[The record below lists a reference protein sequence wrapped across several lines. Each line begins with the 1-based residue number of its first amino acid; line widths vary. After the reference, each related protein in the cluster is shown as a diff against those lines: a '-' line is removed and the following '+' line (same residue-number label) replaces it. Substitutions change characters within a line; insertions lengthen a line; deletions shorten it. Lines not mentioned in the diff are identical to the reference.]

1 MDCPLWVGTPS
12 HTEREKAGK
21 KGPLMK
27 GQNPA
32 PTCTPF
38 LPPSFPCPVELIW
51 QRGASISQFTLA
63 AAFLV
68 LRRLSVALPVSLPPY
83 TSPHPLLCVY
93 TCLQCLCVHSCCCA
107 CSGGIMSCT
116 VTWKTV
122 QALGLAT
129 PASYQLRYCH
139 LHSCAP
145 SYCAVCL
152 WYTHSVGFHYVLECA
167 SEQRKQIKSPPW
179 LSSTLP
185 PSHHFAQPH
194 SGVKWSS
201 LLDACAYQYL
211 KKDEKWTTHL
221 LVIKRTFIQ

>member
-1 MDCPLWVGTPS
+1 
-12 HTEREKAGK
+12 
-21 KGPLMK
+21 MK

-32 PTCTPF
+32 PHLHSF
-38 LPPSFPCPVELIW
+38 PPSF
-51 QRGASISQFTLA
+51 F
-63 AAFLV
+63 
-68 LRRLSVALPVSLPPY
+68 SLPCGANLTKRSQHQPIY
-83 TSPHPLLCVY
+83 TSSSFSCAAPSFSSLACVSTFVHLSPPPLLCVY

-107 CSGGIMSCT
+107 CGGGIMSCT

-152 WYTHSVGFHYVLECA
+152 WYTHSVGFHYVLERA

-194 SGVKWSS
+194 SGVKWSC
-201 LLDACAYQYL
+201 LLDACAWKVDNTPFSYQEDVCTV
-211 KKDEKWTTHL
+211 KKICMSCPHGRWT
-221 LVIKRTFIQ
+221 